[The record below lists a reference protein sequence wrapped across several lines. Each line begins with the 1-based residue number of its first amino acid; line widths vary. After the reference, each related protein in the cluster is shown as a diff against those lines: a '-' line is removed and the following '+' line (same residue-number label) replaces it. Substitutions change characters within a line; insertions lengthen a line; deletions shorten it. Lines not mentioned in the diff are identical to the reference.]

1 MERDMATTNIA
12 TVIDTTPEIVFS
24 DKGKA
29 DELFA
34 HIEAEIAA
42 FKPDLTTD
50 TGRKAIASLAYKV
63 AQTKT
68 AIDAAG
74 KKLTEDARKQID
86 AVNAER
92 NRFKARLQELQDRA
106 RLPLD
111 QWEEADEK
119 RREEV
124 QEILAALRK
133 SAIIL
138 ASDTAAQL
146 RTRLELVRSVLL
158 RPEVLQGNMPVAE
171 LERDRAVSALGEAIA
186 RAVKAEADAAE
197 LEALRTAQRKREE
210 EEAAAAAAQ
219 QEADRK
225 AAEAAETKR
234 REEQAAEDARAA
246 AAYAAEQEKL
256 ATQRRHDEELAAEK
270 RRADETVAA
279 AKRKEDEAA
288 AAKAAEEKARQKR
301 EADQRHRETVMDEA
315 AFDLALVA
323 GNVPAKTLR
332 AIAAAIAAGEISHV
346 RMEF

>member
-106 RLPLD
+106 HNPLD
-111 QWEEADEK
+111 QWEAMEENRLKEVHATIDMLK
-119 RREEV
+119 RNG
-124 QEILAALRK
+124 
-133 SAIIL
+133 IIL
-138 ASDTAAQL
+138 AMDTAAQVL
-146 RTRLELVRSVLL
+146 VRLEGIKQVVLD
-158 RPEVLQGNMPVAE
+158 PAIFQGHLPVAE
-171 LERDRAVSALGEAIA
+171 VERDRTIAALESAYA
-186 RAVKAEADAAE
+186 RLVKAEADAAE

-234 REEQAAEDARAA
+234 REEQAAADARAA

-270 RRADETVAA
+270 RRADEAVAA